1 MDPASIG
8 IVLLLLGLVCL
19 ILEVKLPGF
28 FIAIPGTVMLLLGA
42 MGLMLPGLFLS
53 AAAPLLALAAGAAA
67 SVVSIR
73 FYKRLGPPSEP
84 PVTSTPEGLI
94 GEPGI
99 VVKAIGSGG
108 RGRVRV
114 RGQLWSSTSFD
125 ALPEGASV
133 LVLGAEHGCLVVGE
147 TPEALRPRLQERNEE
162 E

>member
-8 IVLLLLGLVCL
+8 LVLVLLGLVCL
-19 ILEVKLPGF
+19 VLEIKIPGF

-53 AAAPLLALAAGAAA
+53 AAAPILALAGGAAA

-73 FYKRLGPPSEP
+73 FYKRLGPPSAP

-94 GEPGI
+94 GEPGV
-99 VVKAIGSGG
+99 VVKAIGRRG

-114 RGQLWSSTSFD
+114 RGQLWSSTAVE
-125 ALPEGASV
+125 ALPEGTPV
-133 LVLGAEHGCLVVGE
+133 LVLGAEHGYLVVGE
-147 TPEALRPRLQERNEE
+147 VPEDLRPRLAERGEE
-162 E
+162 D